1 MATTP
6 AEQYA
11 KILGLVRSK
20 LQPGWREEFVEP
32 PWRGQTPKCRGC
44 GRDPAHAT
52 SETKFSMSPILRS
65 DGKRKIVQ
73 WTVALTC
80 EACTGTPDT
89 MNRLAVEA
97 FLPLLPPG
105 SIPKAK
111 NGVNAGLLAGM
122 SDRTGGTV
130 KIS

>member
-1 MATTP
+1 MPTP

-11 KILGLVRSK
+11 KILGLVRGQLK
-20 LQPGWREEFVEP
+20 PGWREEFVEP
-32 PWRGQTPKCRGC
+32 PWRGQVPKCRGC
-44 GRDPAHAT
+44 GADPAHT
-52 SETKFSMSPILRS
+52 LSQKFSMSPILRS
-65 DGKRKIVQ
+65 DSKRQVIQ

-80 EACTGTPDT
+80 EKCTAEKDT

>member
-1 MATTP
+1 MPTP
-6 AEQYA
+6 EEQYA
-11 KILGLVRSK
+11 KIVGLVRGQLK
-20 LQPGWREEFVEP
+20 PGWRDEFVEP
-32 PWRGQTPKCRGC
+32 PWRGQMPKCRGC
-44 GRDPAHAT
+44 GADPAHAGPT
-52 SETKFSMSPILRS
+52 QKFSMSPILRS
-65 DGKRKIVQ
+65 DGKRQVIQ
-73 WTVALTC
+73 WTIALTC
-80 EACTGTPDT
+80 EKCTPDKDT

-122 SDRTGGTV
+122 SDRTGGSV

>member
-1 MATTP
+1 MPTP

-20 LQPGWREEFVEP
+20 LQPEWREEFVEP
-32 PWRGQTPKCRGC
+32 PWRGQMPKCRGC
-44 GRDPAHAT
+44 GLDPANAT
-52 SETKFSMSPILRS
+52 ATKFSMSPILRS
-65 DGKRKIVQ
+65 NRKRKIVQ

-80 EACTGTPDT
+80 EKCTATADT

-105 SIPKAK
+105 AIPKAR
-111 NGVNAGLLAGM
+111 NGVNAGVVAGM
-122 SDRTGGTV
+122 ADPTGGTV

>member
-1 MATTP
+1 MPTP

-11 KILGLVRSK
+11 KILGLVKSK
-20 LQPGWREEFVEP
+20 LKPGWLEEFVEP
-32 PWRGQTPKCRGC
+32 PWRGQVPVCRGC
-44 GRDPAHAT
+44 GLDPALA
-52 SETKFSMSPILRS
+52 SQTKFSMSPILRS
-65 DGKRKIVQ
+65 DGKRKVVQ

-80 EACTGTPDT
+80 EKCTGDGQT

-105 SIPKAK
+105 AIPKAK
-111 NGVNAGLLAGM
+111 NGVNVGLHAGLAD
-122 SDRTGGTV
+122 STGGTV